1 MSNESIMEDSNDPSP
16 DTRKR
21 RGKREGTPPPEGSSP
36 EDSAKKLKRAE
47 HAETSFGE
55 LVHRIVTETEKTH
68 PHLIRFIEDGSA
80 FMVSGPREELGVIMT
95 KYFPRKYNNC

>member
-1 MSNESIMEDSNDPSP
+1 MEDSNEINHE
-16 DTRKR
+16 TRKR
-21 RGKREGTPPPEGSSP
+21 RGKRDSTPPPEGSE
-36 EDSAKKLKRAE
+36 EDSAKKLKRADGV
-47 HAETSFGE
+47 ETSFGE

-80 FMVSGPREELGVIMT
+80 FCVSGASEDLGVIMM